1 MALSPEDR
9 QEIADIVKETVN
21 GKIDRL
27 SESFSEHKEEM
38 EPIVKGWRTV
48 NNGRNFI
55 VWVGAP
61 LAVIGTIV
69 TFFK

>member
-1 MALSPEDR
+1 MALSHEDR
-9 QEIADIVKETVN
+9 QEIVDIITLTVN
-21 GKIDRL
+21 GKIDQL
-27 SESFSEHKEEM
+27 NQKFSEHKEEM

-55 VWVGAP
+55 IWVGAP
-61 LAVIGTIV
+61 LAVIGAIV